1 MTRRLPGKVALVT
14 GAASGLGEAI
24 SRRFIAEGAAVV
36 LTDIDQATGSALA
49 RELGAAARFQRHDV
63 TREADWLDALNL
75 AKTAFGKLDV
85 LVNNAGITTMG
96 SVEDLTV
103 DQFRQMLDIDLIGVF
118 LGCKHCIPFMKGS
131 GGSVINISSMAGL
144 RARHDLAGYNAAKA
158 GVTHLTKSVALHY
171 ARQRYG
177 IRCNS
182 VHPGVIETAM
192 IRKVLAQVP
201 NPEEIYAGFVAV
213 HPIGRIGQPHE
224 IGSIAVYLAS
234 DESAF
239 ATGAEFVIDGGS
251 SL

>member
-1 MTRRLPGKVALVT
+1 MTQRLSGKVALVT
-14 GAASGLGEAI
+14 GAASGLGEAM
-24 SRRFIAEGAAVV
+24 SRRFIAEGASVV
-36 LTDIDQATGSALA
+36 LTDIDEATGSALA

-63 TREADWLDALNL
+63 TREADWVDALNL

-103 DQFRQMLDIDLIGVF
+103 DQFRHMLDIDLIGVF

-131 GGSVINISSMAGL
+131 GGSVINISSMSGL

-182 VHPGVIETAM
+182 VHPGVIETEM

-201 NPEEIYAGFVAV
+201 NPEEIYAGFVAA